1 MRSASLFSTI
11 LLLVALVRL
20 CHSSGS
26 YASDDSLDGFTDRSD
41 SSKEENDELPRISEA
56 SRSSPGS
63 SQRFVDDF
71 FASPDPSE
79 VPMPHPVLARLAPL
93 RSGTFPSRRRLPAPL
108 QIISPGPD
116 APPPHP
122 GLARKRARETMKDI
136 GRLRGSQDDAMPSSF
151 PPQREKGE
159 GHRRMMRPPPG
170 FDSPPTVQRSM
181 FRPSVQ
187 SFESESPP
195 RRIEDVQPSAFRE
208 PPVRSGAEQTREAGA
223 ATAAPDSWLERLF
236 QQFRSS
242 PDSSSQIASFRL
254 HGLRYG
260 RIPILASRLPPASQN
275 RDLDDANARVLLPQD
290 VRWIFD
296 QTENRRRVSLV
307 ALDRS
312 HPPHLRKVMADEA
325 MRYYN
330 TEADQIRWS
339 IEGRNELVLYTSAEW
354 RSWLKEHAVPLLMS
368 EVYTYGARTQNV
380 LSSNIVEARYRLA
393 TRMQM
398 SNMAAQDVIALHG
411 DHEKWVAN
419 FLLAWWTSSQNKR
432 LHEGLE
438 HLH

>member
-1 MRSASLFSTI
+1 MRLSQ
-11 LLLVALVRL
+11 
-20 CHSSGS
+20 SSGS
-26 YASDDSLDGFTDRSD
+26 HASDDSLAGFPDRSD
-41 SSKEENDELPRISEA
+41 SSEEENDELPLISEA
-56 SRSSPGS
+56 SRSSPDTS
-63 SQRFVDDF
+63 RRFVNDF

-93 RSGTFPSRRRLPAPL
+93 RSGSFISGSRLAAPL
-108 QIISPGPD
+108 RIISAGPD

-122 GLARKRARETMKDI
+122 GLARKRAREMMKDK

-151 PPQREKGE
+151 HPQREEGE
-159 GHRRMMRPPPG
+159 GRRRMMRPPPG
-170 FDSPPTVQRSM
+170 FDSPPTVQRSK

-187 SFESESPP
+187 SFEKERPP

-208 PPVRSGAEQTREAGA
+208 PPVRGGAEQTREAA
-223 ATAAPDSWLERLF
+223 AAAAAPDSWLERLF

-260 RIPILASRLPPASQN
+260 RIPVTTSRFPPASQN
-275 RDLDDANARVLLPQD
+275 GELVDANARVLLPQD
-290 VRWIFD
+290 VRWVFD

-307 ALDRS
+307 ALDQS
-312 HPPHLRKVMADEA
+312 HQPPLRKVMADEA
-325 MRYYN
+325 MRYYY
-330 TEADQIRWS
+330 TEADQIRRS
-339 IEGRNELVLYTSAEW
+339 IEGRNELVLYTSGEW
-354 RSWLKEHAVPLLMS
+354 RSWLREHAIPLLMS
-368 EVYTYGARTQNV
+368 EANLFSSRTQNV
-380 LSSNIVEARYRLA
+380 LSPNIVEARYRLA

-411 DHEKWVAN
+411 DHEKWAAN